1 MFPINASIREFV
13 KKCIK
18 IFLLHLIWLKRFEIL
33 DLTVSK
39 EKKKHTYIWMDLG
52 GLYIYIYR

>member
-39 EKKKHTYIWMDLG
+39 EKKNIH
-52 GLYIYIYR
+52 IYGWI